1 MDWSYIH
8 LLVNHFP
15 VILSVVGTA
24 AVLVALVTRRRD
36 LWRYATLTLLL
47 AGLAAYPVFFT
58 GDEAGDVMEKKW
70 YVTRE
75 AIHEHEEASDFAL
88 WSLLIAGAVSGYALW
103 RTTRRGVA
111 ASGTRIDSLEAPT
124 WLRAALALLA
134 LWSTSVVARTSYL
147 GGEIVHKAAA
157 LQTPPPGYVPPPDT
171 GRPGGER

>member
-1 MDWSYIH
+1 MDWSYFH

-15 VILSVVGTA
+15 IILSIVGTA

-58 GDEAGDVMEKKW
+58 GGEAEEVMEDRW

-75 AIHEHEEASDFAL
+75 AIHEHEEGSEFAL
-88 WSLLIAGAVSGYALW
+88 WSLLVMGAVSGYALW

-111 ASGTRIDSLEAPT
+111 ASGTRTDSLEAPG
-124 WLRAALALLA
+124 WLRALVALLA
-134 LWSTSVVARTSYL
+134 LLGASTVARASYL

-157 LQTPPPGYVPPPDT
+157 LQTAPAGYVPPPRPE
-171 GRPGGER
+171 RPGGER